1 MLQKFY
7 NEEKLERINKYTLY
21 ILLFMMLMIPI
32 VTYKYITM
40 SYSPKFMNNFYRTG
54 EKTDVF
60 NFFKTLILYV
70 STAGIFGMFMYRVI
84 ELKEEIKKS
93 KLNIF
98 LGIFAVG
105 IVLSAFISDYKDI
118 ALFGN
123 FDRHEGALAW
133 FCYITIFFVLY
144 NIEIEEKY
152 YKLFYFM
159 LIPFLVINSIL
170 GVLNLYG
177 INILQ
182 SKVVQFIIGGHG
194 TIQGQLWTTLYNPN
208 FSGGIAGVI
217 FSISFIYLLLEEDR
231 SKKLTILLGTILS
244 FIIVLTSKSVSG
256 FITVVATLPLV
267 LLIGWKFSKKKDA
280 AIWSIVTM
288 ATNVA
293 ILIFMS
299 KYDHIVY
306 DETIG
311 IFDKINGISPFI
323 IPIILFAGIFI
334 IILSKCINP
343 KKVFM
348 SIVIIF
354 SSALLILGIF
364 YYRAVE
370 NIEKQLAMDK
380 NAITFQD
387 SDWFDKLDTMSNGR
401 IPIWTEVLK
410 VINDKPVLGH
420 GFDTLP
426 YVLDH
431 NQYQAKQVEK
441 IGSIVTVDKPHNMIL
456 EIFYGSGLI
465 GLVGFIGIIWYLIK
479 KAFYNYADNVND
491 KFLYISIIGVISFLI
506 QGMLNDTFVGT
517 SIILWIFAGICAN
530 RLTVQSNENIV
541 YVD

>member
-105 IVLSAFISDYKDI
+105 IVLSAFMSDYKDI

-159 LIPFLVINSIL
+159 LIPFLVINAIL

-177 INILQ
+177 IDILQ

-208 FSGGIAGVI
+208 FSSGMAGVI
-217 FSISFIYLLLEEDR
+217 FAVSFVYLLLEENR
-231 SKKLTILLGTILS
+231 TKKMITFLGAILS
-244 FIIVLTSKSVSG
+244 FMIVLTSKSVSG
-256 FITVVATLPLV
+256 FITVVATLPIV
-267 LLIGWKFSKKKDA
+267 LLIGWKFSEKKDV
-280 AIWSIVTM
+280 AIWSVVLIAINM
-288 ATNVA
+288 A
-293 ILIFMS
+293 ILMLMS
-299 KYDHIVY
+299 KYDKLVY
-306 DETIG
+306 DETFG
-311 IFDKINGISPFI
+311 YFETINNIS
-323 IPIILFAGIFI
+323 
-334 IILSKCINP
+334 K
-343 KKVFM
+343 
-348 SIVIIF
+348 
-354 SSALLILGIF
+354 LILPALAIGFVLFILMFKFINKKKLFDIITVLTLIAMLVGGGI
-364 YYRAVE
+364 YLAKTKSI
-370 NIEKQLAMDK
+370 NKQLETMPK
-380 NAITFQD
+380 ESVVRIQD
-387 SDWFDKLDTMSNGR
+387 TSIFKKLDPISNYRLSIWNEVGKLVAEK
-401 IPIWTEVLK
+401 PI
-410 VINDKPVLGH
+410 LGY

-426 YVLDH
+426 YELDH
-431 NQYQAKQVEK
+431 TKQEGVYET
-441 IGSIVTVDKPHNMIL
+441 VTIDKPHN
-456 EIFYGSGLI
+456 IFLIVLYGSGLV
-465 GLVGFIGIIWYLIK
+465 GLVGFLLVMWYLIRQSFFK
-479 KAFYNYADNVND
+479 YAENIND
-491 KFLYISIIGVISFLI
+491 KYIYISIIGVVSYLI
-506 QGMLNDTFVGT
+506 QGMINDTFVGT
-517 SIILWIFAGICAN
+517 SIIFWIFAGICAN
-530 RLTVQSNENIV
+530 RLMLQDNESTVNK
-541 YVD
+541 